1 MQKLFEHLMECP
13 AQERVSVEN
22 QKRARKIDDL
32 LARSIKDVYLS
43 NGKYLSPWQKEEI
56 HEKVRLH
63 LNVVI
68 ASIALSKTEEHL
80 MTITNAR
87 RILGRHVVGKKVRKL
102 PDDVVCKMR
111 RVIREI
117 DLEHDLSHVGK
128 NDKIIVRKKVRQI
141 SSILSEL
148 VSRYGYEFPWPEID
162 VEGDF

>member
-1 MQKLFEHLMECP
+1 MQKMFDHLMECP
-13 AQERVSVEN
+13 EKERISVEN

-32 LARSIKDVYLS
+32 LARSIKDVYLN
-43 NGKYLSPWQKEEI
+43 NGKYLTSWQKDEI

-68 ASIALSKTEEHL
+68 ASIALSKTEEHM
-80 MTITNAR
+80 MTLTNAR
-87 RILGRHVVGKKVRKL
+87 RILGRHVVGKKVKKL
-102 PDDVVCKMR
+102 PDEVVYKMR
-111 RVIREI
+111 RVIHDI
-117 DLEHDLSHVGK
+117 DAEYKLSKVGK